1 METERSERKRLESYT
16 RRLKSEMQTLN
27 SRMERRSTEKPLSEK
42 LLLLS
47 RPLLQ
52 PQQKQDKTKK
62 VEEATVNGTPLL
74 KAVKLILNS
83 LQEDKDLRSEKE
95 MENFRKEIES
105 KQLKIDELENSSRLL
120 EVRCTALELET
131 ANLKASNISLTDKYV

>member
-74 KAVKLILNS
+74 KAVELILNS